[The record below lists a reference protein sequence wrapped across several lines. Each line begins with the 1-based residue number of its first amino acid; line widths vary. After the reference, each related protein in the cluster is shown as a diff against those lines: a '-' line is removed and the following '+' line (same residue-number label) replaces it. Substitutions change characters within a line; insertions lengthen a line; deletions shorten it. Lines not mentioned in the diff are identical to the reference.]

1 MRVPRVPRGFSAPSR
16 IFRIGLLVIAQSRA
30 SALLSSRFQLSTPNS
45 QFLTNMSDS
54 DTDTEIVT
62 TAELEEI
69 IVELQKYRDR
79 LVHDT
84 TEAIHKAK
92 LPKSKAMAQME
103 PELAKIDAMMQEL
116 HDRHAAML
124 ANN

>member
-1 MRVPRVPRGFSAPSR
+1 
-16 IFRIGLLVIAQSRA
+16 
-30 SALLSSRFQLSTPNS
+30 
-45 QFLTNMSDS
+45 MSES
-54 DTDTEIVT
+54 DTEPVT
-62 TAELEEI
+62 AIELEEI
-69 IVELQKYRDR
+69 IAELQKYRDR
-79 LVHDT
+79 LVNDT

-92 LPKSKAMAQME
+92 LPKSKAMTQMA

>member
-1 MRVPRVPRGFSAPSR
+1 
-16 IFRIGLLVIAQSRA
+16 LLVLSHSPAPLIP
-30 SALLSSRFQLSTPNS
+30 ALPRSQLSTSHS
-45 QFLTNMSDS
+45 QLIHMSD
-54 DTDTEIVT
+54 TETVT
-62 TAELEEI
+62 AAELEEI

-84 TEAIHKAK
+84 TEAIQKAK

-103 PELAKIDAMMQEL
+103 PELAKIDVMMQEL

>member
-1 MRVPRVPRGFSAPSR
+1 MCYLHPAPPRSHDPPRP
-16 IFRIGLLVIAQSRA
+16 L
-30 SALLSSRFQLSTPNS
+30 PNS
-45 QFLTNMSDS
+45 QLLTNMSE
-54 DTDTEIVT
+54 TETVT